1 MINTYNESSLHKTLK
16 SFYALQNEGA
26 KTEVQIDSYIVDI
39 QTEDGNIIEIQTG
52 NLGKLKEKCLYFIK
66 NQKNIKIVYP
76 LVISK
81 NIETKNSITQKI
93 NRRKSP
99 VHKNIYSIFRE
110 LTSLYEIL
118 LNKYFY
124 LEILDVEITE
134 SRESFEEAV
143 QSKNGRRRFKKNW
156 LKTGKRLESL
166 GSQIL
171 LHGKS
176 SYKKF
181 IPFEKNY
188 IFTCR
193 ELFETLKKQN
203 KYLKIQDVKI
213 MLWVFEKMKLIE
225 FSGKQGNSKLYV
237 LK

>member
-66 NQKNIKIVYP
+66 NKKNIKIVYP